1 MKSELTRRDFAH
13 FQPLSTRWADNDI
26 YGHVN
31 NVTYYAYFDSTVNT
45 YLISAGLDIHQGDT
59 VAFVVS
65 SQCQYL
71 APVSFPD
78 PLEIG
83 LSVAKLG
90 NSSVTYQL
98 GVFLKG
104 DEKLCAHGQFVHV
117 FVDKKNQKP
126 VPIPVHLR
134 TALTLLIRPT
144 A

>member
-13 FQPLSTRWADNDI
+13 FQSLSTRWADNDI

-45 YLISAGLDIHQGDT
+45 YLINAGLDIHQGDT

-83 LSVAKLG
+83 LSVARLG

-98 GVFLKG
+98 GVFLNG

-117 FVDKKNQKP
+117 FVDRKTQKP
-126 VPIPVHLR
+126 VPIPAHLR
-134 TALTLLIRPT
+134 AALTRLISPKN
-144 A
+144 